1 MFLVEDDTENV
12 QSIKPLLKLA
22 ELGQTI
28 KMALEKVRDYAE
40 TFMGLPL
47 DGASLSTI
55 KAFSLTSQ
63 NEKKTIICVNGGAGH
78 WHLWTS
84 VSTSEADKVIKV
96 IEILDL

>member
-1 MFLVEDDTENV
+1 VFLVEDDTENV

-63 NEKKTIICVNGGAGH
+63 NEKKTIICVNGGAGA
-78 WHLWTS
+78 LAS
-84 VSTSEADKVIKV
+84 
-96 IEILDL
+96 LDFGFNV